1 MTYDFLSRL
10 QNGENVETIADEI
23 TKSLNEANRQYLKEQ
38 EFNEKEAAKREIAE
52 ELADLMMEL
61 LNYYDFDFAACYGEK
76 IDSKAILEM
85 FDSLVPILKL
95 AANVN
100 VDNKKDNPIEEFLKN
115 FVD

>member
-10 QNGENVETIADEI
+10 QNGESVETIADEI
-23 TKSLNEANRQYLKEQ
+23 TKSLNEANRQYIKEQ
-38 EFNEKEAAKREIAE
+38 ELNEKEAAKREIAE

-61 LNYYDFDFAACYGEK
+61 LNYYGFDIVACYGEK
-76 IDSKAILEM
+76 IKPEGVLEM

-95 AANVN
+95 AANVD
-100 VDNKKDNPIEEFLKN
+100 VDKKDNPIEEFLKN